1 MRPEH
6 WLFTIPLRL
15 RSLFRWAQA
24 DQELDDELRD
34 HLERKTEEYVAQ
46 GMTQEEARRS
56 ARLDLGGI
64 EQTKEKCR
72 DARRVNRIQDSAQD
86 VRYGLRMLRRSPGF
100 TAVAVLTLS
109 IGIGANTA
117 VFTVVNGVLLR
128 PMPFPAPDRLFL
140 VSLVPRVGPFGWEP
154 GVSDRDYLAFRGQD
168 QVFERTAMFTRGD
181 RANLT
186 DAGDPVQIPVSY
198 VTTDFFATLRTH
210 PAIGREFFAGEDQ
223 PGRDNIA
230 VISNNLWQE
239 RFGSD
244 PQIVGKPIRLDG
256 VARTVIGIMPV
267 GFALPEVKVWMP
279 LAVQIGHNSFI
290 RPVVGRLK
298 PGVSPQQAHVA
309 LETFADGLPLG
320 PGEDKSDRWPQIIPL
335 KDLFVANIRRSLLVF
350 AGAVAFVLLI
360 ACVNVANL
368 FLARAAG
375 RGHEIAVRC
384 TLGANRWRLVRQL
397 LTESILLSL
406 AGGTAG
412 MLLAFWGVPALTALA
427 PVGTVPRTEMIRI
440 DGWVLAFTA
449 GLSILTGILFGLA
462 PAFRATRHSTREAL
476 SSAGRTLTRSH
487 EGIRGA
493 LTISEIALA
502 LILLTGAGLMLK
514 SFLRLRSV
522 DPGFSTQRLI
532 TLTVDLP
539 DSNYRAAAQL
549 QAFHT
554 RTMAEL
560 SRLPGVLAAALVNYL
575 PLAEELTR
583 GDFQVEGGLRPKG
596 FIVDKPCVSS
606 GYFRTM
612 EIHLLRG
619 REFTERDTAT
629 APAVVVVSQSVAQ
642 TLWPGEDPIG
652 KRISMED
659 DPGPGDWLTVIGV
672 ADDVKQKGLAEK
684 SDPAIYQSYLQITHL
699 FLLSHMTFV
708 VKTASPSENV
718 AAGMRSILREIDKDQ
733 PVSITS
739 MDSLLATTTA
749 EPRFQARLLMTF
761 ALVALVL
768 TIVGVY
774 GVLAYSVA
782 QRTQEIGVRI
792 ALGAQ
797 SADVLQMLLRKGLVL
812 ISMGIILGGAGALS
826 LTRVLANF
834 LFEVKPGDPE
844 TFAAVVVALVL
855 SALAASYVPA
865 RRATRVDPMIALRYE

>member
-1 MRPEH
+1 MHRTVWPAFLRSDAAHARNRYSRGAGSAAARRAPHGARARHRASRRWRHGRYRRSFRIDTLPSEPALRSSPDRPSHVRGCRDSPAAGFAGGVLFASATGDEGRSDGRSEIRVKEGWSMRPEH
-6 WLFTIPLRL
+6 WLFTIPPRL

-46 GMTQEEARRS
+46 GMTQEEARRG

-72 DARRVNRIQDSAQD
+72 DARRVNWIQDSAQD

-168 QVFERTAMFTRGD
+168 QVFERTATFTRGD

-198 VTTDFFATLRTH
+198 VTTDFFATLRSH

-384 TLGANRWRLVRQL
+384 TLGANRWRLVRHL

-427 PVGTVPRTEMIRI
+427 PVGTVPRTEMIR
-440 DGWVLAFTA
+440 
-449 GLSILTGILFGLA
+449 
-462 PAFRATRHSTREAL
+462 
-476 SSAGRTLTRSH
+476 
-487 EGIRGA
+487 
-493 LTISEIALA
+493 
-502 LILLTGAGLMLK
+502 
-514 SFLRLRSV
+514 
-522 DPGFSTQRLI
+522 
-532 TLTVDLP
+532 
-539 DSNYRAAAQL
+539 
-549 QAFHT
+549 
-554 RTMAEL
+554 
-560 SRLPGVLAAALVNYL
+560 
-575 PLAEELTR
+575 
-583 GDFQVEGGLRPKG
+583 
-596 FIVDKPCVSS
+596 
-606 GYFRTM
+606 
-612 EIHLLRG
+612 
-619 REFTERDTAT
+619 
-629 APAVVVVSQSVAQ
+629 
-642 TLWPGEDPIG
+642 
-652 KRISMED
+652 
-659 DPGPGDWLTVIGV
+659 
-672 ADDVKQKGLAEK
+672 
-684 SDPAIYQSYLQITHL
+684 
-699 FLLSHMTFV
+699 
-708 VKTASPSENV
+708 
-718 AAGMRSILREIDKDQ
+718 
-733 PVSITS
+733 
-739 MDSLLATTTA
+739 
-749 EPRFQARLLMTF
+749 
-761 ALVALVL
+761 
-768 TIVGVY
+768 
-774 GVLAYSVA
+774 
-782 QRTQEIGVRI
+782 
-792 ALGAQ
+792 
-797 SADVLQMLLRKGLVL
+797 
-812 ISMGIILGGAGALS
+812 
-826 LTRVLANF
+826 
-834 LFEVKPGDPE
+834 
-844 TFAAVVVALVL
+844 
-855 SALAASYVPA
+855 
-865 RRATRVDPMIALRYE
+865 